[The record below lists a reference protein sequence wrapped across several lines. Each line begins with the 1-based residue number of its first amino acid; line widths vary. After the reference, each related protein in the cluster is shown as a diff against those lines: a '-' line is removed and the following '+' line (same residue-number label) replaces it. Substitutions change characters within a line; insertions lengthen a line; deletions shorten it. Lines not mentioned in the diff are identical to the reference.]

1 MYVQKHISFRIIV
14 QFAWRNLL
22 VFITLSTG
30 VYYMHT
36 HLRIPLGISFLPLG
50 TIGTAVAITLGFRNN
65 SAYERF
71 WEARTLWGGLVYQS
85 RIFSRQLLSVYIPP
99 GAPLETERNL
109 LDLHRSFMYRQIAF
123 AHALRM
129 HLRREELT
137 NSACWTQLGPL
148 LSADELTILQQAINK
163 PNCLLNLQSMAYAK
177 VNDSQESS
185 LFRQIQLETILA
197 EFTQLQGKC
206 ERIKNTPLPRQYA
219 FFTKVFVWIFVGLIP
234 FGLVGEL
241 GWLTIPTSVLL
252 SWIFVTLEQVGDYTE
267 NPFEGGINDV
277 PMSALC
283 QTIEMEGKEWLGEAN
298 LPKALQP
305 TDGILL

>member
-1 MYVQKHISFRIIV
+1 M
-14 QFAWRNLL
+14 QFAWRTLL
-22 VFITLSTG
+22 LFSILAMG
-30 VYYMHT
+30 VYYVHT
-36 HLRIPLGISFLPLG
+36 HLMIPIGLSFLPYG
-50 TIGTAVAITLGFRNN
+50 TMGTAVAITLGFRNN

-71 WEARTLWGGLVYQS
+71 WEALTAWGGLVNQS
-85 RIFSRQLLSVYIPP
+85 RIFSRQLLSVYLPP
-99 GAPLETERNL
+99 VAHREREGNRLE
-109 LDLHRSFMYRQIAF
+109 LHQSFVYRQTAF
-123 AHALRM
+123 AHVLRM
-129 HLRREELT
+129 NLRREELT
-137 NSACWTQLGPL
+137 NAACWTQLSPL
-148 LSADELTILQQAINK
+148 LSEDELTILQQATNK

-177 VNDSQESS
+177 LGDSLESS
-185 LFRQIQLETILA
+185 LFRQIQFETILA
-197 EFTQLQGKC
+197 EFTQLQGQC

-241 GWLTIPTSVLL
+241 GWLSIPTSVLL

-283 QTIEMEGKEWLGEAN
+283 QTIEIEGKEWLGEAN
-298 LPKALQP
+298 LPKAQQP

>member
-1 MYVQKHISFRIIV
+1 MYYV
-14 QFAWRNLL
+14 
-22 VFITLSTG
+22 
-30 VYYMHT
+30 HT
-36 HLRIPLGISFLPLG
+36 HLRIPLVISFLPLG

-71 WEARTLWGGLVYQS
+71 WEARTAWGGIVNQS
-85 RIFSRQLLSVYIPP
+85 RTFARQLLSVYLPP
-99 GAPLETERNL
+99 VAHLETEDL

-137 NSACWTQLGPL
+137 NSACWTQLGLL

-163 PNCLLNLQSMAYAK
+163 PNCLLTLQSKAYARFS
-177 VNDSQESS
+177 DSLDNS

-219 FFTKVFVWIFVGLIP
+219 FFTKLFVWIFVGLIP

-241 GWLTIPTSVLL
+241 GWSTIPISVLL

-267 NPFEGGINDV
+267 NPFEGSINDV

-283 QTIEMEGKEWLGEAN
+283 QTIEMEGKEWLGEAD

-305 TDGILL
+305 IDGILL

>member
-14 QFAWRNLL
+14 QFAWRNILL
-22 VFITLSTG
+22 FLALATG
-30 VYYMHT
+30 VYYVHT
-36 HLRIPLGISFLPLG
+36 HLLIPIGLSFLPLG

-71 WEARTLWGGLVYQS
+71 WEARTAWGGLVNQS
-85 RIFSRQLLSVYIPP
+85 RIFARQLSSVYLPP
-99 GAPLETERNL
+99 VAQGETKASL
-109 LDLHRSFMYRQIAF
+109 PDLHRSFMYRQIAF

-137 NSACWTQLGPL
+137 NPVCWSELSPL
-148 LSADELTILQQAINK
+148 LSAAELSRVEQAVNK
-163 PNCLLNLQSMAYAK
+163 PNCLLLLQSMAYANLSDP
-177 VNDSQESS
+177 VENS
-185 LFRQIQLETILA
+185 LFRQLQLETILT
-197 EFTQLQGKC
+197 EFTQLQGRC

-219 FFTKVFVWIFVGLIP
+219 FFTRLFVWIFVGLIP
-234 FGLVGEL
+234 FGLVSEL
-241 GWLTIPTSVLL
+241 GWLTIPVSVLL
-252 SWIFVTLEQVGDYTE
+252 SWIFITLEQVGDYTE

-283 QTIEMEGKEWLGEAN
+283 RTIELEGKEWLKEAD

-305 TDGILL
+305 TNGILL